1 MHYPTG
7 CPIFFRT
14 LVGFLRFGELPRLV
28 TLATYCPGRL
38 NPLKLSHLMSL
49 VRFWSKQFH
58 IFLLQV
64 WDLRR
69 TYSMYRGDPVPR
81 DRFSHPG
88 DSARTGFTSLRIS
101 QGGVAYAGCMD
112 NK

>member
-1 MHYPTG
+1 M
-7 CPIFFRT
+7 
-14 LVGFLRFGELPRLV
+14 
-28 TLATYCPGRL
+28 
-38 NPLKLSHLMSL
+38 
-49 VRFWSKQFH
+49 
-58 IFLLQV
+58 

>member
-1 MHYPTG
+1 
-7 CPIFFRT
+7 
-14 LVGFLRFGELPRLV
+14 
-28 TLATYCPGRL
+28 
-38 NPLKLSHLMSL
+38 MSSYFE
-49 VRFWSKQFH
+49 RSN
-58 IFLLQV
+58 ISLLQV

-101 QGGVAYAGCMD
+101 RGGVAYAGCMD